1 MIVPTINQKIAEAM
15 KARDE
20 IRLSTLRL
28 LSSALNYEFIAKQHV
43 LTEEEELSVV
53 RREAK
58 KRKEAIDAY
67 EKAGATDRAEKEK
80 KELAVLEEFLPAQMP
95 DEELIKIV
103 NEAISAL
110 GATSM
115 AEMGKVME
123 ALVPKVAGRADG
135 GRISKLVSEKLQ
147 TKRE

>member
-1 MIVPTINQKIAEAM
+1 MIADTINQDIA
-15 KARDE
+15 KALKAKDE
-20 IRLSTLRL
+20 IRLSTFRL

-58 KRKEAIDAY
+58 KRKEAIEAY
-67 EKAGATDRAEKEK
+67 EKAGANDRAEKEK
-80 KELAVLEEFLPAQMP
+80 KELTVLEEFLPAQMP

-103 NEAISAL
+103 DEAISTL
-110 GATSM
+110 GASSM
-115 AEMGKVME
+115 ADMGKVMG
-123 ALVPKVAGRADG
+123 AVVPKVAGRADG

-147 TKRE
+147 TK